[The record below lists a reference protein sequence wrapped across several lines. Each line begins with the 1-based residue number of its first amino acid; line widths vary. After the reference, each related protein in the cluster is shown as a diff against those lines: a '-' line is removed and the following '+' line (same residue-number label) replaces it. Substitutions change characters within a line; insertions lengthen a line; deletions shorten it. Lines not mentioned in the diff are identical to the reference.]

1 MKIQKSKSK
10 KTLLEVAHE
19 MAKGLHTAGI
29 IDKSTMREFDV
40 LCLSPVEELSSR
52 EIKRLRERE
61 NVSQTVFALCLNT
74 TPSTVQQWERGDK
87 HPRGTSLKLL
97 NIIAKKGLAA
107 IA

>member
-1 MKIQKSKSK
+1 MKSQKSK

-19 MAKGLHTAGI
+19 MAEGLHAAGI
-29 IDKSTMREFDV
+29 IDKTTMREFDV
-40 LCLSPVEELSSR
+40 LCLSPVKEFSAK
-52 EIKRLRERE
+52 EIKQLRERE
-61 NVSQTVFALCLNT
+61 NISQTVFAICLNT

>member
-1 MKIQKSKSK
+1 MKSQKSK

-29 IDKSTMREFDV
+29 IDRTTMREFDV
-40 LCLSPVEELSSR
+40 LCLSSVKEFSSK
-52 EIKRLRERE
+52 EIKQLRERE
-61 NVSQTVFALCLNT
+61 NISQTVFAMCLNI